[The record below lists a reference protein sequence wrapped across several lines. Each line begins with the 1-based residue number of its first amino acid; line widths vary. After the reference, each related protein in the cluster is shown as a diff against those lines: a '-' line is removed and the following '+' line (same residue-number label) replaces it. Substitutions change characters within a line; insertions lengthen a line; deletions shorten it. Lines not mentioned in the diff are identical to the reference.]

1 MCRRTSSLL
10 AANIAPS
17 SSWVTGQIGRP
28 PSRHRYGQ
36 GCSVDSCRRSPP
48 HRQCPNRHR
57 RDPEPADATTAQL
70 GVVACKEPAMCEL
83 IPAHA
88 RHRLDYRAVTRL
100 RLVPAGP
107 PGRDHTEQLVA
118 RKRQRSFPQSFH
130 QPLLGLTGAYWL
142 DDPPDVSSK
151 DSTQQCRVDDP
162 LLSCTQQRGLRVVT
176 SRKLGAPS
184 PGVRSTA
191 LSGGWSTRRAMGW
204 LGMWLRRGL
213 LLTCGKP
220 SALAAAEGPGTLG
233 LAALADQPQGQ
244 RIPVGLA
251 VARLDGGQ

>member
-130 QPLLGLTGAYWL
+130 QPLLGLTGTYWL

-162 LLSCTQQRGLRVVT
+162 LLSCTQQRGLRVCHQ
-176 SRKLGAPS
+176 SEA
-184 PGVRSTA
+184 
-191 LSGGWSTRRAMGW
+191 RRAEPWSEIHGVVGRLVDTAGDGLVGDVAKKRIVADVW
-204 LGMWLRRGL
+204 QAQRAGGRRRAGHAGLGGVSGPAAGSADTGRSGRGS
-213 LLTCGKP
+213 P
-220 SALAAAEGPGTLG
+220 
-233 LAALADQPQGQ
+233 
-244 RIPVGLA
+244 
-251 VARLDGGQ
+251 